1 MRAVVDTSVWVSA
14 ILNPSGPPAR
24 VLEALEDGRFS
35 LVVSEPLLAELADVV
50 SRPRL
55 VRRYNLTAEKAANL
69 LQTMREGELTE
80 VTGTVRVC
88 RDPDDDMVIETA
100 INGHAD
106 VLVSR
111 DDDLKRSPEVAET
124 LAEHRIQVLSV
135 QQFLNALHEAEAQ
148 PPV

>member
-1 MRAVVDTSVWVSA
+1 VSA
-14 ILNPSGPPAR
+14 ILNPSGPPTR

-35 LVVSEPLLAELADVV
+35 LVVSEPLLAEAV

-55 VRRYNLTAEKAANL
+55 VRRNNLTAEKRPTSLRLCARVSSPRSQGPCVSAAIP
-69 LQTMREGELTE
+69 TT
-80 VTGTVRVC
+80 TW
-88 RDPDDDMVIETA
+88 VIETA

-111 DDDLKRSPEVAET
+111 DDDLKRSPEVNT
-124 LAEHRIQVLSV
+124 TQAEHGIQVLSV

-148 PPV
+148 PPA